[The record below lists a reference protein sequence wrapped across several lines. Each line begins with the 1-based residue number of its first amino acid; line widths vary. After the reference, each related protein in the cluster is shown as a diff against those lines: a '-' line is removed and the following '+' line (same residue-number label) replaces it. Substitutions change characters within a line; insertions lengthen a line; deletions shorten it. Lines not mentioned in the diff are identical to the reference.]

1 MQTLLL
7 ALTMGIVP
15 QKATRA
21 ATFLDSIGVNSAIS
35 VRGENLA
42 KTIECAKYTGIRW
55 FRGGNESGP
64 IMADLLELHQKTG
77 ACYSWGLASGGT
89 DIPKLIEMG
98 KVLANAGALL
108 AFEGNNEPN
117 NWGVTY
123 KGETGGRD
131 KSWRVVAA
139 VQRDLYATVKSD
151 PLLKKYPVWNISE
164 AGAEVDNVGLQFL
177 TVPKG
182 AAIDALGGTKYADYL
197 NVHNYIYHPNSPG
210 VEDNKTWNAADPTSA
225 CRVDGLYG
233 EHGLTWGRHYKGY
246 LEKELLTVP
255 RVTTETGCAIDG
267 PVTEEIHGL
276 NLLSL
281 YLDQFKRGWSYT
293 SVYLLRDRVDEG
305 GNQRYG
311 FYRPDYTPRKAA
323 VYLHNLT
330 TILADKA
337 SPRKP
342 GSLAYSIANPP
353 ATVHDML
360 LQKGDG
366 TFDLVVWSEKVQGS
380 SDVTVQLARPS
391 KASLY
396 DPTIST
402 SVILTLPRSDM
413 VRLTL
418 SDHPLVIQIPP
429 AEVP

>member
-1 MQTLLL
+1 MQALLL
-7 ALTMGIVP
+7 AVSLGIAP
-15 QKATRA
+15 QNAVRA
-21 ATFLDSIGVNSAIS
+21 STFLDSIGVNAAIS

-55 FRGGNESGP
+55 FRAGNESGP
-64 IMADLLELHQKTG
+64 VMADLIELHQKTG
-77 ACYSWGLASGGT
+77 ARYSWGLASGGT

-98 KVLANAGALL
+98 KTLAKEGALL

-123 KGETGGRD
+123 KGEAGGRD
-131 KSWRVVAA
+131 KSWKAVAA

-177 TVPKG
+177 TVPAG
-182 AAIDALGGTKYADYL
+182 AGIDVPDGTKYADFV

-210 VEDNKTWNAADPTSA
+210 VEDNKTWNASDPSPA
-225 CRVDGLYG
+225 CRVDGLFG

-246 LEKELLTVP
+246 SEKELLTLP

-276 NLLSL
+276 NLMSL
-281 YLDQFKRGWSYT
+281 YLDQFKRGWSHT
-293 SVYLLRDRVDEG
+293 AVYLLRDRVDEG
-305 GNQRYG
+305 GNQKYG
-311 FYRPDYTPRKAA
+311 FYRPDYSPRKAA

-337 SPRKP
+337 SARRP
-342 GSLAYSIANPP
+342 GTLAYSIPNAP
-353 ATVHDML
+353 ATVHDLL

-366 TFDLVVWSEKVQGS
+366 TFDLVVWSEKVQGTTEI
-380 SDVTVQLARPS
+380 TVQFGRPVKTS
-391 KASLY
+391 VY
-396 DPTIST
+396 DPTLGTTVIGTPQKSST
-402 SVILTLPRSDM
+402 M
-413 VRLTL
+413 RLTL
-418 SDHPLVIQIPP
+418 SDHPIVIQIPP
-429 AEVP
+429 VEIR

>member
-7 ALTMGIVP
+7 ALTLGIAP

-21 ATFLDSIGVNSAIS
+21 SAFLDSIGVNSAIS
-35 VRGENLA
+35 VRGESLA
-42 KTIECAKYTGIRW
+42 TTIECAKYTGIRW
-55 FRGGNESGP
+55 FRAGNESGAV
-64 IMADLLELHQKTG
+64 MADLIELHRKTG
-77 ACYSWGLASGGT
+77 VCYSWGLASGGR
-89 DIPKLIEMG
+89 DIAKLIEMG
-98 KVLANAGALL
+98 KVLAKEGALF

-131 KSWRVVAA
+131 KSWKAVAA

-151 PLLKKYPVWNISE
+151 PLLRKYPVWNVSE

-177 TVPKG
+177 TIPKG
-182 AAIDALGGTKYADYL
+182 AGIDMPDGTKYADFV
-197 NVHNYIYHPNSPG
+197 NVHNYVYHPNSPA
-210 VEDNKTWNAADPTSA
+210 VEDNKTWNASDPSPA

-246 LEKELLTVP
+246 SEIELLTLP

-267 PVTEEIHGL
+267 PITEEIHGL
-276 NLLSL
+276 NLMSL

-293 SVYLLRDRVDEG
+293 AVYLLRDRVDEG
-305 GNQRYG
+305 GNQQYG
-311 FYRPDYTPRKAA
+311 FYRPDYSPRKAA

-330 TILADKA
+330 TILADKPSA
-337 SPRKP
+337 KKA
-342 GSLAYSIANPP
+342 GALAYAIPNPP
-353 ATVHDML
+353 STVHDLL

-366 TFDLVVWSEKVQGS
+366 TFDLVVWSEKVRGT
-380 SDVTVQLARPS
+380 SDVTIQFTRPL
-391 KASLY
+391 KGSLY
-396 DPTIST
+396 DPTIGT
-402 SVILTLPRSDM
+402 SVIKTLPRASR

-418 SDHPLVIQIPP
+418 SDHPIVIQIPP
-429 AEVP
+429 VEIR